1 MLKDFRKDAACFVA
15 TFAYESPN
23 HPQVELAIPLVA
35 DAARRNNIVAG
46 MHTASAE
53 TAKQAIAAGYR
64 FVSLGYAAKIMF
76 GAALTL
82 LEATFP
88 QARKNKRCTRQKM
101 NRTRNIE

>member
-1 MLKDFRKDAACFVA
+1 MIYLGPNDLGVSWGAKPSY
-15 TFAYESPN
+15 TPN

-88 QARKNKRCTRQKM
+88 QARKK
-101 NRTRNIE
+101 